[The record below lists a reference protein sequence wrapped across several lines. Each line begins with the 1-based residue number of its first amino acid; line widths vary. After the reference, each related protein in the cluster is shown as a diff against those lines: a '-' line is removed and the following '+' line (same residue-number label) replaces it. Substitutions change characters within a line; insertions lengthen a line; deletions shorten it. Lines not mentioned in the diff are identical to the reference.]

1 MERATIDGLMGG
13 CARVFC
19 QFLAINSVSCLLS
32 WELLGGWWVSGYGW
46 GNYTACG
53 VNRSAC
59 NLVIRSNLVTFAYFL
74 STAAFM
80 LCIVVWLHDDD
91 QLCAFV

>member
-1 MERATIDGLMGG
+1 MGG

-19 QFLAINSVSCLLS
+19 QFLAINSVSCMLS
-32 WELLGGWWVSGYGW
+32 WELLGVDGGWMVYGW
-46 GNYTACG
+46 GNYTAWD

-59 NLVIRSNLVTFAYFL
+59 NLVMRSNLVTFAYFL

-80 LCIVVWLHDDD
+80 LPVPICMY
-91 QLCAFV
+91 C